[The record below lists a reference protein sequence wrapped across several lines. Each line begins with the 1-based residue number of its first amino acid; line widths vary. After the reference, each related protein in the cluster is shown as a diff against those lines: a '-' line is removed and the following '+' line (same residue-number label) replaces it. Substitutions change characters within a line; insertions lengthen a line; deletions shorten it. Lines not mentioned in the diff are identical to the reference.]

1 MYKTFLF
8 MPLAA
13 VFQGSTA
20 PQAIAQEQEKDR
32 KVRIEIVTSENGET
46 KRVTHEFDA
55 ADEEA
60 MQQAMRELGI
70 MDHLTL
76 DGDDRDLQIDI
87 RRFGM
92 DRADDIDAEDIRVLM
107 APMPAMPP
115 DAPQPPACAPKGYLG
130 VSTASLTPE
139 QARTSKAPGGK
150 GAYVTE
156 VVEDTP
162 AAELGLKEGDV
173 IVEVDGDAV
182 KDPWSLSE
190 AVGANDPGE
199 KVKVVWYRGGKRMA
213 GTVELDESTT
223 DFFSFSFPPEHG
235 SEGWDWESHFGDVAD
250 MEPRAFL
257 GVTPG
262 DGEGDGARIGSV
274 EEGSAAEKMGIVRG
288 DVITRVNE
296 TTIDDFEALS
306 EHIRSMKPGDAL
318 AVTLLRNGQPIT
330 LNGNLGERDFDH
342 VITLDPMRE
351 LRFEGMDP
359 ADLDDLAQE
368 MDELRREMD
377 QLRRDLGRD
386 LRVETRIRIERKE
399 LTPEEKDLLKNK
411 GVKGLENAL
420 QLGDMGV
427 FPNPSNGFFR
437 IQFDVADRGDLF
449 VNVHDAKGEKVYE
462 ERITGFKG
470 RYERT
475 LDLSDKATGTY
486 FLVIEQGGKSTAEKL
501 VKE

>member
-13 VFQGSTA
+13 VFQGGTA

-32 KVRIEIVTSENGET
+32 KVRIEIVTTENGET

-60 MQQAMRELGI
+60 MNEAMRELGI
-70 MDHLTL
+70 LDHLTL
-76 DGDDRDLQIDI
+76 NGDDRDLQIDI

-92 DRADDIDAEDIRVLM
+92 DREDDIDAEDVRVLM
-107 APMPAMPP
+107 APLPP
-115 DAPQPPACAPKGYLG
+115 DAPFPPSCGPKGYLG
-130 VSTASLTPE
+130 VSSAMLTSE

-150 GAYVTE
+150 GAYVTD

-162 AAELGLKEGDV
+162 AAKLGLKEGDV

-182 KDPWSLSE
+182 KDPWTLSE
-190 AVGANDPGE
+190 AIGKNDPGE
-199 KVKVVWYRGGKRMA
+199 KVKVIWYRDGKKMS
-213 GTVELDESTT
+213 GTAELAETKATSY
-223 DFFSFSFPPEHG
+223 SFSYSPEHG
-235 SEGWDWESHFGDVAD
+235 SEEWDWESHFGDVAD

-262 DGEGDGARIGSV
+262 DGEGDGAHIGSV
-274 EEGSAAEKMGIVRG
+274 EEGSAAEKMGIIRG
-288 DVITRVNE
+288 DVITQVNE
-296 TTIDDFEALS
+296 TAIGDFGTLS
-306 EHIRSMKPGDAL
+306 ETIRSMEPGAAV
-318 AVTLLRNGQPIT
+318 AVTLVRNGQAIT
-330 LNGNLGERDFDH
+330 VNGELGERDFDH
-342 VITLDPMRE
+342 VITMNPMRE
-351 LRFEGMDP
+351 FRFEGLDP
-359 ADLDDLAQE
+359 EDRDELARD

>member
-13 VFQGSTA
+13 VFQGGTA

-32 KVRIEIVTSENGET
+32 KVRIEIVTTENGET

-60 MQQAMRELGI
+60 MNEAMRELGI
-70 MDHLTL
+70 LNHLTL
-76 DGDDRDLQIDI
+76 NGDDRDLQIDI

-92 DRADDIDAEDIRVLM
+92 DREDDIDAEDVHVLM
-107 APMPAMPP
+107 APLPP
-115 DAPQPPACAPKGYLG
+115 DAPFPPWYGPKGYLG
-130 VSTASLTPE
+130 VSSATLTSE

-150 GAYVTE
+150 GAYVTD

-162 AAELGLKEGDV
+162 AAKLGLKEGDV

-182 KDPWSLSE
+182 KDPWTLSK
-190 AVGANDPGE
+190 AIGKNDPGE
-199 KVKVVWYRGGKRMA
+199 KVKVIWYRDGKKMS
-213 GTVELDESTT
+213 GTAELAVAKAASY
-223 DFFSFSFPPEHG
+223 SFNYSPEHG
-235 SEGWDWESHFGDVAD
+235 SEEWDWESHFGDVAD

-262 DGEGDGARIGSV
+262 DGVGDGAHIGSV
-274 EEGSAAEKMGIVRG
+274 EEGSAAEKMGIIRG

-296 TTIDDFEALS
+296 TAISDFGALS
-306 EHIRSMKPGDAL
+306 KTIRSMEPGAAV
-318 AVTLLRNGQPIT
+318 AVTLVRNGQPIT
-330 LNGNLGERDFDH
+330 VNGELGERDFDH
-342 VITLDPMRE
+342 VITMDPMRE
-351 LRFEGMDP
+351 FRFEGLDP
-359 ADLDDLAQE
+359 EDRDELARD

-437 IQFDVADRGDLF
+437 IRFDVADRGDLF